1 METHFYA
8 SECIFAQKSSL
19 EVESYERMLQVNV
32 SSAIFNFEAKLKNIK
47 VLEFA
52 KHIAM
57 KVLDGLT

>member
-1 METHFYA
+1 MLQNAFLP
-8 SECIFAQKSSL
+8 KSDL
-19 EVESYERMLQVNV
+19 EVESYERMLQINV

-52 KHIAM
+52 QYISK